1 MRVRHSGFA
10 LVVVLLAV
18 GAMFALAIRSAV
30 ATRVSAIEVSA
41 VRERAR
47 AEREGRA
54 AVVIALSGLLPVG
67 DGPLDAASGD
77 GASGNGPPPPGTGT
91 GSPRDEGIEIPAILE
106 AMAPEIAAQL
116 KDKVKADADKGSAG
130 VVRIAQGASMLGS
143 KPRATILGTLRK
155 VGLPSNPVDVEIGD
169 RVYAVELR
177 DAAGLLNINE
187 APRDSLAR
195 YLEAVGLTTSEV
207 GDIADQIVDWRD
219 KDSVPSTNG
228 AEQEQYDREG
238 IRCRNN
244 AFESVEELRFLPS
257 MTAAIFDRIKPD
269 LCLGG
274 AGRIHVGSASREV
287 LLSLPG
293 MSADVVD
300 EILARRRAAPIT
312 EDTLEDVM
320 PRAAN
325 RTLRDLV
332 RADPSGA
339 IAVRVR
345 EREAGTGRPLATM
358 VGVAMISDQGIRA
371 VGVRAE

>member
-54 AVVIALSGLLPVG
+54 AVVIALSGLLPIG
-67 DGPLDAASGD
+67 EGIDASAGSEGGTGGIAPPASGAAAPGDD
-77 GASGNGPPPPGTGT
+77 GFELPKFVTNL
-91 GSPRDEGIEIPAILE
+91 IPELND
-106 AMAPEIAAQL
+106 L
-116 KDKVKADADKGSAG
+116 NDKVKDDADKGSSG
-130 VVRIAQGASMLGS
+130 VVRISQGASLLGARP
-143 KPRATILGTLRK
+143 KATILGTLRK
-155 VGLPSNPVDVEIGD
+155 VGLPSKPVDVEIGD

-187 APRDSLAR
+187 ASHDSLVR
-195 YLEAVGLTTSEV
+195 YLDAMGLESSEV
-207 GDIADQIVDWRD
+207 DDIADQIIDWRD
-219 KDSVPSTNG
+219 RDSVPNTNG
-228 AEQEQYDREG
+228 AEQERYDREG
-238 IRCRNN
+238 IQCRNN

-257 MTAAIFDRIKPD
+257 MTAAIFHRIKPD

-287 LLSLPG
+287 LMSLPG
-293 MSADVVD
+293 MDEDVVD
-300 EILARRRAAPIT
+300 EILSRRNAAPIT
-312 EDTLEDVM
+312 EASLEDLI
-320 PRAAN
+320 PRSTN
-325 RTLRDLV
+325 RALRDLV

-339 IAVRVR
+339 IAVRVM
-345 EREAGTGRPLATM
+345 EREAKTGRPMATL

>member
-30 ATRVSAIEVSA
+30 ATRVSAIEVGA
-41 VRERAR
+41 VRERVR

-54 AVVIALSGLLPVG
+54 AVVIALSGLLPIG
-67 DGPLDAASGD
+67 EGIDASAGSDGGVD
-77 GASGNGPPPPGTGT
+77 GAPPPAGGAAAPGEDGFELPEFLTNL
-91 GSPRDEGIEIPAILE
+91 IPE
-106 AMAPEIAAQL
+106 L
-116 KDKVKADADKGSAG
+116 KEVNDKVKDDADKGSSG

-143 KPRATILGTLRK
+143 RPRATILGTLRR
-155 VGLPSNPVDVEIGD
+155 VGLPSRPVDVEIGD

-187 APRDSLAR
+187 ATRDSLVR
-195 YLEAVGLTTSEV
+195 YLEAVGLASSDVE
-207 GDIADQIVDWRD
+207 DIADQIVDWRD
-219 KDSVPSTNG
+219 RDSVPSTNG

-257 MTAAIFDRIKPD
+257 MTTAIFQRIKPD

-274 AGRIHVGSASREV
+274 GGRIHVGSASREV

-293 MSADVVD
+293 MSTDVAD
-300 EILARRRAAPIT
+300 EILARRNSEPIT
-312 EDTLEDVM
+312 EASLDEVI
-320 PRAAN
+320 PRSTN
-325 RTLRDLV
+325 RALRDLV

-345 EREAGTGRPLATM
+345 EREAETGRPLAM
-358 VGVAMISDQGIRA
+358 LVGVAMISDEGIRA